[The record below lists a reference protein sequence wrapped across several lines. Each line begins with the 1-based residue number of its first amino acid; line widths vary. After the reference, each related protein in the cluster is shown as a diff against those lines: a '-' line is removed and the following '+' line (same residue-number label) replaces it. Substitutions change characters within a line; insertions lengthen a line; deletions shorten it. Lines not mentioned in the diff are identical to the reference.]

1 MLQFAVAHIEDDPS
15 TAGLT
20 PDYVVDA
27 LAMGLDLRREPKPVQ
42 HIQSCRLEHQAG
54 TDGAR
59 RVETF
64 VDQDT
69 PPLPGQHEGDGKAG
83 WTGTD
88 DGNVV
93 PGSQAARR

>member
-54 TDGAR
+54 TYGAR

-93 PGSQAARR
+93 PGSQAAGR